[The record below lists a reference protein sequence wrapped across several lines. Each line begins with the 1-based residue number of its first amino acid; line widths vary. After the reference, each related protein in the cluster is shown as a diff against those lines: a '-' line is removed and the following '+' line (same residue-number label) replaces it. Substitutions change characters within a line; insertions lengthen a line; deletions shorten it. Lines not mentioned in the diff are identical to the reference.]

1 MSAARLMPRSLR
13 GLSFSIADLVLLRS
27 WAEAQDLRMT
37 IHLDH
42 GVEGE
47 EYEEVVALSRTE
59 RSLSQWIIWHDGAA
73 VFAQPLI
80 GRTQCH
86 ESVADVIE
94 ALSPK
99 LTVKL
104 TDIQATHWPR
114 SSRER

>member
-1 MSAARLMPRSLR
+1 MPVARLMPRSLR
-13 GLSFSIADLVLLRS
+13 GLSFRIADLVLLRS
-27 WAEAQDLRMT
+27 WAEAQGLSMT

-47 EYEEVVALSRTE
+47 EYEEVVALSRTD
-59 RSLSQWIIWHDGAA
+59 RSLSQWIIWHDGHA
-73 VFAQPLI
+73 VFVQPLI

-86 ESVADVIE
+86 ASVAEVVE

-99 LTVKL
+99 LAVKL

-114 SSRER
+114 KEA